1 MPPKGLTTDVSAVC
15 VTEAGGIVLASAPN
29 GRWAMPGGPPRGDES
44 FDQTAAREA
53 WDQARAA
60 AADWGYLGA
69 QQIIDPGNPS
79 GPPETYRARY
89 WLRVRLKPF
98 QPLRPG
104 QRRLMA
110 TFDGF
115 LAALA
120 WDNTLMAAT
129 VLEAAREMERIYRE
143 TMDATKG

>member
-1 MPPKGLTTDVSAVC
+1 MAAGRCP
-15 VTEAGGIVLASAPN
+15 EA
-29 GRWAMPGGPPRGDES
+29 R
-44 FDQTAAREA
+44 
-53 WDQARAA
+53 RAA
-60 AADWGYLGA
+60 TNRSTRRRRAK
-69 QQIIDPGNPS
+69 PGIRR